1 MKKKLTALL
10 FTVIILILDYAPC
23 LALNVGTY
31 KTETEYG
38 LLDGFKINWKRKD
51 KNQKFIEPRE
61 ESTKQEAERDLND
74 YKESEYE
81 RTRYM
86 YDGRAIL

>member
-1 MKKKLTALL
+1 MKKKLAVLYIAVFLL
-10 FTVIILILDYAPC
+10 TSVPAW
-23 LALNVGTY
+23 ALNVGTY

-38 LLDGFKINWKRKD
+38 LLDGFKFNWKRKD
-51 KNQKFIEPRE
+51 KSTPFVEPRE
-61 ESTKQEAERDLND
+61 ESTKREKEKELDY

-86 YDGRAIL
+86 YDGKAIL

>member
-1 MKKKLTALL
+1 MKKIIVLSFIFIMSL
-10 FTVIILILDYAPC
+10 FIVSPC
-23 LALNVGTY
+23 LAVNIGTY

-38 LLDGFKINWKRKD
+38 LLDGFKINWKRTD
-51 KNQKFIEPRE
+51 KSQKFIEPRE
-61 ESTKQEAERDLND
+61 ESTKEEYEREYRN

-81 RTRYM
+81 RTKYM

>member
-1 MKKKLTALL
+1 MKKIFVYSCILSVLTGMML
-10 FTVIILILDYAPC
+10 PC
-23 LALNVGTY
+23 FALNIGTY

-38 LLDGFKINWKRKD
+38 LIDGFKFNWKKE
-51 KNQKFIEPRE
+51 KGEKFIEVRE
-61 ESTKQEAERDLND
+61 PSTKKELDKEYEY

-86 YDGRAIL
+86 YDGKAIL

>member
-1 MKKKLTALL
+1 MKKI
-10 FTVIILILDYAPC
+10 IILSFIFVISCIIVSPC
-23 LALNVGTY
+23 FAVNIGTY

-38 LLDGFKINWKRKD
+38 LLDGFKINWKRTD
-51 KNQKFIEPRE
+51 KSQKFIEPRE
-61 ESTKQEAERDLND
+61 ESTKEEYEKEYRN

-81 RTRYM
+81 RTKYM